1 LFTIIQVREK
11 VGSFNPAEFDIS
23 QARMIQNQT
32 LDGKITLGKIPIQS
46 KQPDG
51 TIINS
56 MVYVNQAYYIVE
68 FIS

>member
-1 LFTIIQVREK
+1 M
-11 VGSFNPAEFDIS
+11 GSFNPAEFDIS